1 MSSSSSKPFPEASKN
16 LFGPSFVEKVKKRNE
31 TVTILSSAGSTK
43 SQHAVFRRGNSSQ
56 FRPGRRVSFV
66 GDHQTSYQASYPED
80 ETHISG
86 GQSRAKFPATQPRE
100 NNAPYQ
106 SNRCVPVKYVRYA
119 ANKRKPNLS
128 NSKVSVR
135 QFRPLFCRANHLPI
149 AGRLQYFGKNWQ
161 VVTNDTW
168 VLAAISGYCIPFTS
182 ILHQEILSSHTVSSE
197 D

>member
-31 TVTILSSAGSTK
+31 TVKILLSAGSTK
-43 SQHAVFRRGNSSQ
+43 SQHAVFRTGTSSQ

-66 GDHQTSYQASYPED
+66 GDHQTSYQASHPED

-86 GQSRAKFPATQPRE
+86 AGAGLSSQLLNQGRTMFYTKVNVVS
-100 NNAPYQ
+100 Q
-106 SNRCVPVKYVRYA
+106 SNMSGMLPMKENLTFPIVKSLFDNLGLCSVE
-119 ANKRKPNLS
+119 ANN
-128 NSKVSVR
+128 
-135 QFRPLFCRANHLPI
+135 LPI
-149 AGRLQYFGKNWQ
+149 AGRLQYLGKNWQ

-182 ILHQEILSSHTVSSE
+182 IPHQEFLSSHTVSSE